1 MKDLSH
7 DSAIISYFCAN
18 PDYAAAILADIL
30 KDGKNH
36 ELSILLRQIAGAC
49 SKSND
54 FHAQLLKN
62 LAKLEA
68 NRRTS

>member
-1 MKDLSH
+1 MKDLPH

-18 PDYAAAILADIL
+18 PDYAAEILIETL
-30 KDGKNH
+30 KDGESY

-54 FHAQLLKN
+54 FHTQLLKHF
-62 LAKLEA
+62 AKLETF
-68 NRRTS
+68 R